1 MVCAICHTRRAKRF
15 CPAVNGE
22 ICPLCCGTEREV
34 SLTCPFECEFLQEA
48 RRRDRPVPLTE
59 ADLPHTDIQV
69 SEKFVTSHEPLLVF
83 LGQTLFQA
91 AMQAEAV
98 DFDVRE
104 ALEGLIRTYRTLQT
118 GMVYE
123 SVPDNTIAAA
133 VFRALQAALD
143 EFRREEQ
150 QKAGMTRTRD
160 ADILGLLV
168 FLRRVELD
176 RNNGRKRGRAFLDSL
191 RGFYA
196 AVPSSE
202 GSVLIAP

>member
-1 MVCAICHTRRAKRF
+1 MVCAICHTRRPKRF
-15 CPAVNGE
+15 CPAVRAE

-69 SEKFVTSHEPLLVF
+69 TEKFVTSHEELLVF
-83 LGQTLFQA
+83 LGQSLFQA

-98 DFDVRE
+98 DYDVRE

-123 SVPDNTIAAA
+123 SLPANAIAAA
-133 VFRALQAALD
+133 VFRALQAAVD
-143 EFRREEQ
+143 EFRRQEQ
-150 QKAGMTRTRD
+150 QSAGMIRTRD
-160 ADILGLLV
+160 TDILGLLV

-191 RGFYA
+191 RGFYS
-196 AVPSSE
+196 AVPSAD